1 MTDTW
6 TWATVTQASPL
17 RIKVDGDTTAL
28 DATTDN
34 LVGSLA
40 VDDRV
45 RVHLHSDGI
54 IVTGLQGGVVGTT
67 EATAATANTLALRD
81 GDGRLQA
88 ADGVAADDVATV
100 GQLGVWQDYT
110 PANTG
115 LTIGNGSIDA
125 RYTRQGKTVSF
136 FIQVNAGSTSNI
148 TTTLKLGLPVTA
160 RDAGGVSGAGFSRN
174 DGNAGIF
181 YRAASDT
188 EVFIYMISGS
198 AYGSLTPFTTGDI
211 RVSGTYEAA

>member
-28 DATTDN
+28 DATTDD

-40 VDDRV
+40 VLYRV

-54 IVTGLQGGVVGTT
+54 IVTGLQGGVVGTP

-81 GDGRLQA
+81 ANARIKA

-100 GQLGVWQDYT
+100 SQLDGAVT
-110 PANTG
+110 
-115 LTIGNGSIDA
+115 
-125 RYTRQGKTVSF
+125 
-136 FIQVNAGSTSNI
+136 
-148 TTTLKLGLPVTA
+148 KLPTA
-160 RDAGGVSGAGFSRN
+160 MA
-174 DGNAGIF
+174 
-181 YRAASDT
+181 
-188 EVFIYMISGS
+188 SGS
-198 AYGSLTPFTTGDI
+198 ASFASLATGAYVDTVVTFPSGRFAVAPIVSITSGNGWVVAEMNAVSSTQFTCRMKNHYTGT
-211 RVSGTYEAA
+211 SGASTFYWIAVQD

>member
-1 MTDTW
+1 MSGTDTW

-17 RIKVDGDTTAL
+17 RIKVDGDTTPL
-28 DATTDN
+28 DATTGD

-54 IVTGLQGGVVGTT
+54 IVTGLQGGGTP
-67 EATAATANTLALRD
+67 EATSATANTLALRN
-81 GDGRLQA
+81 GSGQLKA

-125 RYTRQGKTVSF
+125 RYTQQGKTVSF
-136 FIQVNAGSTSNI
+136 SIYVGAGSTSNI

-160 RDAGGVSGAGFSRN
+160 RDATAVAGAGFSN
-174 DGNAGIF
+174 NAGNRGVF
-181 YRAASDT
+181 YRGASGDD
-188 EVFIYMISGS
+188 IYVYEISGT
-198 AYGSLTPFTTGDI
+198 AYGSGTSFTSGGI
-211 RVSGTYEAA
+211 RISGTYEAA